1 MPNALS
7 TTSTALDKI
16 MRLSV
21 GDIKTKDQARECYQ
35 YGVLAGKVSSH
46 LKRVAVTACI
56 DKLSMTRKD
65 TGELLSI
72 SANQV
77 TNLLGDARAVQM
89 AKPAK
94 QGARG
99 TVMTGL
105 PVEKPEQLSELLPTQ
120 RDVKAYAKAPVEVKE
135 QVVALA
141 NTDFPTVG
149 PDYPDRMIEH
159 VRSLINPETWEIDT
173 SNHTDE
179 QKDDMLKQ
187 LNTTLEATQSMFA
200 MYNMQTQP
208 YFGGISDTGRYDW
221 YEWLTI
227 IKNVSKE
234 LTSAERISAIKHLMS
249 QLDDADRQKL
259 VDSIISP
266 IN

>member
-1 MPNALS
+1 MTG
-7 TTSTALDKI
+7 TT
-16 MRLSV
+16 
-21 GDIKTKDQARECYQ
+21 G
-35 YGVLAGKVSSH
+35 
-46 LKRVAVTACI
+46 
-56 DKLSMTRKD
+56 
-65 TGELLSI
+65 SI
-72 SANQV
+72 SASNS
-77 TNLLGDARAVQM
+77 
-89 AKPAK
+89 
-94 QGARG
+94 
-99 TVMTGL
+99 
-105 PVEKPEQLSELLPTQ
+105 EFPEI
-120 RDVKAYAKAPVEVKE
+120 
-135 QVVALA
+135 
-141 NTDFPTVG
+141 G
-149 PDYPDRMIEH
+149 PGYPERMIEH
-159 VRSLINPETWEIDT
+159 VRSLIDPETWEIDT

-208 YFGGISDTGRYDW
+208 YFGGIGDDGRYDW